1 MDKMKSLF
9 FSSLLTVV
17 ATSGLA
23 QNPIIQT
30 NYTADPAPMVYNDKV
45 YLYTTHDEDN
55 STWFTMN
62 DWRLYTTSDMVN
74 WTDHG
79 AVLSYTDFS
88 WAKGDAWAPQCI
100 ERGGKF
106 YMYVPV
112 ISRINNRGAIGVAV
126 ADSPYGPFYD
136 PLGKPLVQSEWGD
149 IDPTVFIDDD
159 GQAYMYWGNPNLY
172 YVKLNEDMISYS
184 GDIVRVPLTADSP
197 TGPWKYGGTVMAAGG
212 GSFTIHPGVIDFRGK
227 TYYFYHNGKLPGGG
241 GFNRSVCVEELK
253 FNKDGS
259 IPEVKM
265 TEGITKGL
273 VTLNPYVKNEAETI
287 AFSEGFKSFKNNQVG
302 VFVTAM
308 KDGSYIRVRD
318 VDFGTNGATKFTARL
333 GTTHN
338 DPVRLEV
345 RLGGVD
351 GELVGTIKVPR
362 TGGSDR
368 WDLRTI
374 DISKVTGV
382 HDLCFVVKGRPSTNL
397 MYFDYWMFSK

>member
-1 MDKMKSLF
+1 M
-9 FSSLLTVV
+9 
-17 ATSGLA
+17 
-23 QNPIIQT
+23 
-30 NYTADPAPMVYNDKV
+30 
-45 YLYTTHDEDN
+45 
-55 STWFTMN
+55 
-62 DWRLYTTSDMVN
+62 
-74 WTDHG
+74 
-79 AVLSYTDFS
+79 
-88 WAKGDAWAPQCI
+88 C
-100 ERGGKF
+100 
-106 YMYVPV
+106 
-112 ISRINNRGAIGVAV
+112 
-126 ADSPYGPFYD
+126 
-136 PLGKPLVQSEWGD
+136 
-149 IDPTVFIDDD
+149 
-159 GQAYMYWGNPNLY
+159 
-172 YVKLNEDMISYS
+172 
-184 GDIVRVPLTADSP
+184 
-197 TGPWKYGGTVMAAGG
+197 
-212 GSFTIHPGVIDFRGK
+212 
-227 TYYFYHNGKLPGGG
+227 
-241 GFNRSVCVEELK
+241 EELK

-351 GELVGTIKVPR
+351 GELLGTIKVPR